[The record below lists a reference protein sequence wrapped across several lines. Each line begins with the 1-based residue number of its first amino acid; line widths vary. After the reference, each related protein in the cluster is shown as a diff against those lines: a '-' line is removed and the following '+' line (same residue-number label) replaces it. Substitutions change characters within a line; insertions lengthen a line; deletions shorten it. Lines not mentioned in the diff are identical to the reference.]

1 MVEKLFDL
9 DFNLKRKIMEISLFS
24 LMAIKI

>member
-24 LMAIKI
+24 LMANKI